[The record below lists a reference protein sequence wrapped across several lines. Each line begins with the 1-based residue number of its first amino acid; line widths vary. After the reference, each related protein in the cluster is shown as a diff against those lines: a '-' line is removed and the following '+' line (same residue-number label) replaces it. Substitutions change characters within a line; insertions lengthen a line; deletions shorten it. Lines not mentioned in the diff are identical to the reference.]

1 MYARICV
8 SLCSPR
14 WLQRF
19 SILWFTDE
27 VRSTVSKCHA
37 NAQSHLDIETPTPT
51 LLQLRGNRVSC
62 SCHCLAFCT
71 SPNNSSETKNATVM
85 WVDQLADT
93 LHCLGRGKLISNSN
107 INYLFAT
114 LAKQNY
120 RNAKQYDI
128 DTNKQHVESNI
139 DIINIYQV
147 LHIFFKLHCN
157 SFEHLL
163 HVQGIIKS
171 HLRSRSFRC
180 FVFYICHTHKV
191 TFFSWPFALWL
202 LWHRFC
208 EPIWTQSSPVRSG
221 PTLDCLA
228 IDYCVPWPLWVIF
241 HTIHVQYPCT
251 CTCRQKH
258 GCKS

>member
-1 MYARICV
+1 MLTTALKWLLCGLKPNETRTAQQPELPRTQTHAGRHRYVYICLYARICV

-27 VRSTVSKCHA
+27 VRSTVSKFHA

-93 LHCLGRGKLISNSN
+93 LHCLGKGKLISNSN

-139 DIINIYQV
+139 DMINIYQV
-147 LHIFFKLHCN
+147 LKYFSN
-157 SFEHLL
+157 
-163 HVQGIIKS
+163 II
-171 HLRSRSFRC
+171 
-180 FVFYICHTHKV
+180 V
-191 TFFSWPFALWL
+191 T
-202 LWHRFC
+202 
-208 EPIWTQSSPVRSG
+208 
-221 PTLDCLA
+221 
-228 IDYCVPWPLWVIF
+228 PL
-241 HTIHVQYPCT
+241 TTCCT
-251 CTCRQKH
+251 YRV
-258 GCKS
+258 S